1 MAGDFLH
8 GLFLILTA
16 DREVWQVT
24 GVSLQVSLTA
34 LALATAVALPLGYAI
49 SSSRSR
55 LAGVASWIIHTAT
68 AFPTVVVGLA
78 FYFLLSHSG
87 PLGWMNLLYTRIA
100 MTIGQFVLALPIVT
114 AACLVALNG
123 LGPEYRETARSLGLR
138 GAAAMRVLIAEVR
151 PAIVSGMLIAFARV
165 FTELGAAIILG
176 GNIRGSTRTL
186 TTVIALEYDRG
197 DNARAIALGV
207 VLVVVALTVNALAH
221 RGIREGKR

>member
-186 TTVIALEYDRG
+186 TTVVALEYDRG